1 MQNGSELH
9 SFYQQVD
16 DIMVTKLQ
24 AEKDGSEMFPENSA
38 HLPDDSWKRL
48 PTEGVEVVLSCKARD
63 MNRFGRVLAKS
74 KNSIT

>member
-1 MQNGSELH
+1 MQNGSELY

-38 HLPDDSWKRL
+38 HLPDDS
-48 PTEGVEVVLSCKARD
+48 
-63 MNRFGRVLAKS
+63 
-74 KNSIT
+74 